1 MNDPHVLILPHPSDQ
16 AANLPAI
23 VGDYTPRAVQCLE
36 DWFFGEIANDN
47 TRMAYE
53 RALRRF
59 AAWSSERRFTYRN
72 MRSLHIREYI
82 NQLQSETAPATVKQ
96 HLAAIREMFN
106 ALMRAGEIDVNP
118 AYSVK
123 APRMSVTTGKTPVL
137 DAANA
142 KHFLATIDT
151 ETIKGKRDKA
161 LISLMLYTFARVS
174 AALKMETSDY
184 FQHNDGFHV
193 RLAEKGGKQRTIP
206 AHSVLVE
213 LMADYLDAARL
224 RGTAFPLWQTI
235 DRKNG
240 QLSGRRLQRQEVYEI
255 IGDRAQE
262 AGLKGVKY
270 GNHTWRGTGITLFLE
285 GGGAMDMAQDIA
297 GHADPRTTRLYDRR
311 GDRIKQNDIELIRL

>member
-1 MNDPHVLILPHPSDQ
+1 
-16 AANLPAI
+16 
-23 VGDYTPRAVQCLE
+23 
-36 DWFFGEIANDN
+36 
-47 TRMAYE
+47 
-53 RALRRF
+53 
-59 AAWSSERRFTYRN
+59 
-72 MRSLHIREYI
+72 
-82 NQLQSETAPATVKQ
+82 
-96 HLAAIREMFN
+96 
-106 ALMRAGEIDVNP
+106 
-118 AYSVK
+118 
-123 APRMSVTTGKTPVL
+123 
-137 DAANA
+137 
-142 KHFLATIDT
+142 
-151 ETIKGKRDKA
+151 
-161 LISLMLYTFARVS
+161 VS

-224 RGTAFPLWQTI
+224 RGTASPLWQTI

-311 GDRIKQNDIELIRL
+311 GERIKQNDIELIRL